1 MKEKIMKEK
10 VKKVTKEKSKKI
22 MKKESKKVMKDQE
35 VNRMYAGII
44 MLKDGWHKIYSNG
57 NNNYTFEKIKE

>member
-10 VKKVTKEKSKKI
+10 VKKIMKEKSKK
-22 MKKESKKVMKDQE
+22 VTKDQE
-35 VNRMYAGII
+35 VNRMYTGII
-44 MLKDGWHKIYSNG
+44 KLKDGWHRIYSNG